1 MDFSF
6 VSPHPVSA
14 ARLQVAC
21 ATDRYKM
28 FSHRTPALLGQ
39 IGFRAAMPLLLRRGG
54 AASGATGPGIPHRTR
69 GQSHSPATSSR
80 GTPLNVCPAWL
91 QHPLRP
97 QGWLRGAPCPTTNLC
112 QGEGAGTAH
121 LCCPQL
127 VWEGDPRAAYSQ
139 ETLTPGPG
147 AACPSPEQEPHKSP
161 SSVAAPD
168 TAPRNCSSCFA
179 LEKAPAPF
187 TINQPPHHGSFLPF
201 KGSS

>member
-1 MDFSF
+1 MLLIATRCFPTGLRRSSGRLASEQRCRCCCDEGVPPAGPRGQGSHTELG
-6 VSPHPVSA
+6 VSPTHQPPVPGEHLSMRA
-14 ARLQVAC
+14 LQ
-21 ATDRYKM
+21 
-28 FSHRTPALLGQ
+28 
-39 IGFRAAMPLLLRRGG
+39 RA
-54 AASGATGPGIPHRTR
+54 
-69 GQSHSPATSSR
+69 
-80 GTPLNVCPAWL
+80 AWL